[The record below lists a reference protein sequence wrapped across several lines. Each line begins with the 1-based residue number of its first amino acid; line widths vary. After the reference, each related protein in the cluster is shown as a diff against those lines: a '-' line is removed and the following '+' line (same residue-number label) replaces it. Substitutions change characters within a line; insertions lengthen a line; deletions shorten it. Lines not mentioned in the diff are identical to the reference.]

1 MNSATDAISTVYAK
15 SLFELALKQG
25 GREAIEST
33 LGELEEL
40 LELARG
46 NPRFG
51 EFLSS
56 RVVDAARRGGSL
68 EKILSGRVSDIT
80 RRFLLVLNEKQR
92 LNHLSAIVSA
102 YDRLVQD
109 HFGRVEVDVFTADPM
124 SPDELRAVQA
134 RLASSLGK
142 EVIAHPYTDSSM
154 IGGVKFRIGDQLVD
168 ASVAT
173 KLRKMRDQLA
183 TSGTAAIR
191 AKFDKII
198 EA

>member
-1 MNSATDAISTVYAK
+1 MNAATDAISTVYAK
-15 SLFELALKQG
+15 SLFDLALKQG
-25 GREAIEST
+25 GRDAIEST

-40 LELARG
+40 LEIARNDRG
-46 NPRFG
+46 FR

-56 RVVDAARRGGSL
+56 RVVDANRRGGSL
-68 EKILSGRVSDIT
+68 EKILNGRVSDLT
-80 RRFLLVLNEKQR
+80 RKFVLVLNDKQR
-92 LNHLSAIVSA
+92 LGHLTSIVSA
-102 YDRLVQD
+102 YDQLVQQ

-142 EVIAHPYTDSSM
+142 EVIAHPYTDGSM
-154 IGGVKFRIGDQLVD
+154 IGGVKFRIGDQLID

-183 TSGTAAIR
+183 TNGNAAIR
-191 AKFDKII
+191 AKFDRIV
-198 EA
+198 EG